1 MKLLVLSFLA
11 GLSLTPAKAVEP
23 FDPFHLASIDKRPG
37 ALVPLDLPVRDQ
49 AGQTTTLRRLA
60 AGRPILLSPV
70 QHRCPNLCGLTLD
83 GVAASAAAQPDH
95 QVELVAFG
103 IDPREGPAD
112 AAVSDGHLTDAVPAG
127 MKSQTAAVIGDAS
140 VVGAVTHALGYRYA
154 WDSRMGQY
162 AHIAATAVLT
172 PDGRL
177 SSWLYG
183 VRPPSDVVKAAVAAA
198 SRNGLSALGD
208 QILLLCYH
216 YDATT
221 GRYDSLTKTLLRVTA
236 GIMVALVAGLI
247 ALSLW
252 RERRRGR
259 AQ

>member
-1 MKLLVLSFLA
+1 MRLVVLPILA
-11 GLSLTPAKAVEP
+11 GLSFGSNRAVEP

-37 ALVPLDLPVRDQ
+37 AQIPLDLVFVDQ
-49 AGQTTTLRRLA
+49 AGHATTLRQLSQ
-60 AGRPILLSPV
+60 GRPILLSPV

-83 GVAASAAAQPDH
+83 GVAASAAAQTDH
-95 QVELVAFG
+95 KIELIAFG

-112 AAVSDGHLTDAVPAG
+112 AAVSNDHLSEAAPAD
-127 MKSQTAAVIGDAS
+127 MKTRTAALTGNALTI
-140 VVGAVTHALGYRYA
+140 GAVTQALGYRYA
-154 WDSRMGQY
+154 WDARMGQY

-183 VRPPSDVVKAAVAAA
+183 VRPPPEVVRAAVAVA

-208 QILLLCYH
+208 QLLLLCYH
-216 YDATT
+216 YDAVS
-221 GRYDSLTKTLLRVTA
+221 GRYDSLATTLVRA
-236 GIMVALVAGLI
+236 SFAAMAMLVAGLVGF
-247 ALSLW
+247 SLW

-259 AQ
+259 AA